1 MSLNICNNKKESSS
15 VLYQK
20 HSHVDCPAN
29 NKYLFLLK
37 FKLSKFNGKSTTK
50 PSTKTFY
57 KHTLS
62 TIC

>member
-37 FKLSKFNGKSTTK
+37 FKLSKFNGKSTLK
-50 PSTKTFY
+50 PSTKN
-57 KHTLS
+57 
-62 TIC
+62 I